1 MSGRTGFQ
9 TLFDCQ
15 EVPCER
21 IVLAVGVEGGCS
33 GRTLGRAK
41 GACSEPRPVLS
52 IISRQSLKSGC
63 QKPITRRFRSCR
75 CKELFLPQCSW
86 WGSW

>member
-9 TLFDCQ
+9 ALLDCQ

-33 GRTLGRAK
+33 GRTLDRAK
-41 GACSEPRPVLS
+41 GVGSEPRPVLS
-52 IISRQSLKSGC
+52 IISRQSLEGGC
-63 QKPITRRFRSCR
+63 
-75 CKELFLPQCSW
+75 
-86 WGSW
+86 